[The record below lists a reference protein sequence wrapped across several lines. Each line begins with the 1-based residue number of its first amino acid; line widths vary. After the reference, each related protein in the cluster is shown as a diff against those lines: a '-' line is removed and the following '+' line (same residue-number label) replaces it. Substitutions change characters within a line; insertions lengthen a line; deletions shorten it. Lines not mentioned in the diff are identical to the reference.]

1 MHDHFRDEL
10 ASVAPDG
17 RRRWIYARQPSG
29 GFYRARTLVS
39 VVLLGFLCAAPLV
52 TVNGLPLVL
61 LDVVNRRFA
70 FFGMLFWP
78 QDFHLVVLIALVGI
92 VTLVLTTTAIGRVW
106 CGWLCPQT
114 VFMEMV
120 FRRIEFLIDGS
131 AEQQMRRHRGPW
143 TFDRVWR
150 TVVKQAVFFAVSFFI
165 ANLFLAYVIGAGPLW
180 RIVTDPPREH
190 FAGLGMLTTFSL
202 VFYAVFARFR
212 EQACILACPYGRVM
226 SSLVD
231 RRTITVT
238 YDTGRG
244 EPRGR
249 MMAEPAA
256 TTAQGD
262 CIDCRRC
269 VTVCPTGIDIRN
281 GIQLECVACTA
292 CADACDDV
300 MVRIDRP
307 RGLIRYT
314 SHDAVTGAGAVATAR
329 AEAAAR
335 AGSEAAVAAR
345 ARASARFV
353 TPRLAAYGGV
363 WLLLIGVVGVLL
375 VRRPATDVL
384 ILRQAGSLFAQ
395 QTNGDVVNLYTV
407 QVFNRSAQ
415 ARELRIRAA
424 LPEGASVRPLAPFER
439 VGAHAMQ
446 EGQFLLTVPRGRL
459 DGLTTRVRFEVTEEG
474 AAPRTI
480 ESSVIGPGVA
490 ASDRK

>member
-1 MHDHFRDEL
+1 
-10 ASVAPDG
+10 
-17 RRRWIYARQPSG
+17 
-29 GFYRARTLVS
+29 
-39 VVLLGFLCAAPLV
+39 
-52 TVNGLPLVL
+52 
-61 LDVVNRRFA
+61 
-70 FFGMLFWP
+70 
-78 QDFHLVVLIALVGI
+78 
-92 VTLVLTTTAIGRVW
+92 
-106 CGWLCPQT
+106 
-114 VFMEMV
+114 
-120 FRRIEFLIDGS
+120 
-131 AEQQMRRHRGPW
+131 
-143 TFDRVWR
+143 
-150 TVVKQAVFFAVSFFI
+150 
-165 ANLFLAYVIGAGPLW
+165 
-180 RIVTDPPREH
+180 
-190 FAGLGMLTTFSL
+190 
-202 VFYAVFARFR
+202 
-212 EQACILACPYGRVM
+212 
-226 SSLVD
+226 
-231 RRTITVT
+231 
-238 YDTGRG
+238 
-244 EPRGR
+244 
-249 MMAEPAA
+249 
-256 TTAQGD
+256 
-262 CIDCRRC
+262 

-407 QVFNRSAQ
+407 QVFNRSSQ

>member
-1 MHDHFRDEL
+1 
-10 ASVAPDG
+10 
-17 RRRWIYARQPSG
+17 
-29 GFYRARTLVS
+29 
-39 VVLLGFLCAAPLV
+39 
-52 TVNGLPLVL
+52 
-61 LDVVNRRFA
+61 
-70 FFGMLFWP
+70 
-78 QDFHLVVLIALVGI
+78 
-92 VTLVLTTTAIGRVW
+92 
-106 CGWLCPQT
+106 
-114 VFMEMV
+114 MEMV

-143 TFDRVWR
+143 TFERIWR
-150 TVVKQAVFFAVSFFI
+150 TVLKQAVFFGVSFFI
-165 ANLFLAYVIGAGPLW
+165 ANLFLAWVIGAGPLW
-180 RIVTDPPREH
+180 RIVTDPPSEH
-190 FAGLGMLTTFSL
+190 FAGLAMLTTFSL

-249 MMAEPAA
+249 MTSDAQAA
-256 TTAQGD
+256 AAQGD

-292 CADACDDV
+292 CIDACDDV

-314 SHDAVTGAGAVATAR
+314 SHDAVSKVTHR
-329 AEAAAR
+329 LL
-335 AGSEAAVAAR
+335 
-345 ARASARFV
+345 
-353 TPRLAAYGGV
+353 TPRLVAYAGV
-363 WLLLIGVVGVLL
+363 WLLLMATAGVLL

-395 QTNGDVVNLYTV
+395 QQNGDVVNLYTV
-407 QVFNRSAQ
+407 QVFNRSASP
-415 ARELRIRAA
+415 REVKIRAA
-424 LPEGASVRPLAPFER
+424 SPEGASVRPLAPFAH

-446 EGQFLLTVPRGRL
+446 EGQFLLTVPRASLG
-459 DGLTTRVRFEVTEEG
+459 GLATRVQFEVTEEG
-474 AAPRTI
+474 SAPRTI
-480 ESSVIGPGVA
+480 ESSVIGPGGGGTAA
-490 ASDRK
+490 ASPASSPAASSPESTPDRK